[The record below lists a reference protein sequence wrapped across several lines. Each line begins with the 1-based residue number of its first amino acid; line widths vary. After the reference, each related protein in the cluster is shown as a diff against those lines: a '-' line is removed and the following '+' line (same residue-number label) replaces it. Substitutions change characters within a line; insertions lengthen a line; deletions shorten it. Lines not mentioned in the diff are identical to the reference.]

1 MRIIAGILLYLIV
14 VMLITTKAWGD
25 DEAELNFLHAFIV
38 ANLTSLIVGGISAIC
53 LVLLRI
59 IITGTI

>member
-14 VMLITTKAWGD
+14 VMLITTKAWCD
-25 DEAELNFLHAFIV
+25 DNDDLNFLQAFIV
-38 ANLTSLIVGGISAIC
+38 ANLTILIVGGISAVC
-53 LVLLRI
+53 LLLLRI